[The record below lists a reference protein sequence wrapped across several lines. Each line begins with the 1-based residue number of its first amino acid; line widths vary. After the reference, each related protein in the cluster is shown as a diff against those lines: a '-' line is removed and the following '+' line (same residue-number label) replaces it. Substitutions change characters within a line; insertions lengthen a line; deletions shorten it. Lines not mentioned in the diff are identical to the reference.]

1 MSAVATDDRFTA
13 LRALAV
19 EAMRQ
24 AYAPYSKFPVGA
36 ALLTDAGETFVG
48 CNVENASYPAGLCAE
63 RVALGAAVAAGHRKF
78 VAIAIGSEAAAPA
91 PPCGICRQA
100 LAEFGLD
107 LIVESAAPAG
117 PVMRWSLA
125 ELLPHPFTPSS
136 LHS

>member
-1 MSAVATDDRFTA
+1 
-13 LRALAV
+13 
-19 EAMRQ
+19 MRQ
-24 AYAPYSKFPVGA
+24 AYAPYSKFRVGA

-78 VAIAIGSEAAAPA
+78 SAISISSEAVSPA

-107 LIVESAAPAG
+107 LIVESAAPDG

>member
-1 MSAVATDDRFTA
+1 MSAVATDDRLTA
-13 LRALAV
+13 LRAQAV

-24 AYAPYSKFPVGA
+24 AYAPYSKFRVGA

-78 VAIAIGSEAAAPA
+78 VAIAICSEA
-91 PPCGICRQA
+91 
-100 LAEFGLD
+100 
-107 LIVESAAPAG
+107 AAPAG

>member
-1 MSAVATDDRFTA
+1 M
-13 LRALAV
+13 RAEAAK
-19 EAMRQ
+19 AMRQ
-24 AYAPYSKFPVGA
+24 AYAPYSKFRVGA

-78 VAIAIGSEAAAPA
+78 VAIAICSEAAAPA

-107 LIVESAAPAG
+107 LIVESAAPDG